1 MAPLNLPVGQT
12 SITARVQ
19 PVVLFSIC
27 DAYIRRNEGKDRVIG
42 TLLGSISDGV
52 VDIRECYA
60 VPHNESMDQVE
71 MDIVHHRTLSD
82 LRRRVNSKERIV
94 GWYSTGQGVSG
105 SDARFQMYYETQC
118 QNPVHL
124 RVDTTLT
131 NNKLD
136 VVAYVARHL
145 TLGDR
150 STSLA
155 QEFQQV
161 PCEVRTVEV
170 ERLGIEL
177 LQNEVTEKLPSEAE
191 NLQTAIGRLQSAL
204 NKASQYVDDVVSG
217 RRKGDINVGR
227 YLADTCAAVPYIRK
241 EDFEQLLQDN
251 TQDALL
257 VMYLANLVRAHV
269 ALADKLGTAAL
280 PIL

>member
-1 MAPLNLPVGQT
+1 MPPV
-12 SITARVQ
+12 
-19 PVVLFSIC
+19 L
-27 DAYIRRNEGKDRVIG
+27 
-42 TLLGSISDGV
+42 
-52 VDIRECYA
+52 YA
-60 VPHNESMDQVE
+60 VWAICLHIQ
-71 MDIVHHRTLSD
+71 
-82 LRRRVNSKERIV
+82 RVAWFAV
-94 GWYSTGQGVSG
+94 
-105 SDARFQMYYETQC
+105 
-118 QNPVHL
+118 
-124 RVDTTLT
+124 
-131 NNKLD
+131 
-136 VVAYVARHL
+136 
-145 TLGDR
+145 
-150 STSLA
+150 
-155 QEFQQV
+155 
-161 PCEVRTVEV
+161 
-170 ERLGIEL
+170 EL

-204 NKASQYVDDVVSG
+204 NKASQYVDDVVVSCVMLTCMPISYICSSSDAICNECMWYNNGQLFVMEVQSG

>member
-94 GWYSTGQGVSG
+94 GWYACSACLALV
-105 SDARFQMYYETQC
+105 FQTHLSEL
-118 QNPVHL
+118 VHL

>member
-12 SITARVQ
+12 SITVRVQ

-27 DAYIRRNEGKDRVIG
+27 DAYIRRNEGKARVIG

-60 VPHNESMDQVE
+60 VPHNESMDQ
-71 MDIVHHRTLSD
+71 
-82 LRRRVNSKERIV
+82 
-94 GWYSTGQGVSG
+94 
-105 SDARFQMYYETQC
+105 
-118 QNPVHL
+118 VHL

-191 NLQTAIGRLQSAL
+191 NLQTAIGRLQLAL

>member
-12 SITARVQ
+12 SITVRVQ

-145 TLGDR
+145 TLGER

>member
-12 SITARVQ
+12 SITVRVQ

-27 DAYIRRNEGKDRVIG
+27 DAYIRRNEGKARVIG

-191 NLQTAIGRLQSAL
+191 NLQTAIGRLQLAL